1 MRGLVE
7 FCGFSDCFSITVN
20 PSQPPGFV
28 AQCSRMWRTLLNRVF
43 HISRGDWWILKLF
56 PDCRRG
62 VTASGIFDYNNRL
75 ICLSPR
81 RIKGGRSK
89 CVSRHF
95 RRPDQFEL
103 NELSFVMQTTAPSE
117 YITGS
122 KQSITLKLLK
132 YFFFLWLRSCD
143 VFDWWGTKKSFIFK
157 LFCWIIFIC

>member
-1 MRGLVE
+1 M
-7 FCGFSDCFSITVN
+7 
-20 PSQPPGFV
+20 
-28 AQCSRMWRTLLNRVF
+28 
-43 HISRGDWWILKLF
+43 
-56 PDCRRG
+56 
-62 VTASGIFDYNNRL
+62 TASGIFDYNNRL

-103 NELSFVMQTTAPSE
+103 NELSFVMQTTSPSE

-132 YFFFLWLRSCD
+132 YFFFYD
-143 VFDWWGTKKSFIFK
+143 FDLVMFLIDEAQKSLSSLSYFVE
-157 LFCWIIFIC
+157 LFLFVSGEILKSRI